1 MDGVKVKNDTKQK
14 IKSVV
19 KAQKQQEEKDK
30 HDIAVNKYI
39 LEMAKIKYDSELR
52 REDSIIQQAGHMQ
65 AVFSFVSIGVVTLIP
80 VIISYKGSLSLNY
93 LIFVFSTIL
102 IVLFFSL
109 FAATMAQNRKGQDLF
124 PDVEKQISYIHEHE
138 EYFDSEINRLDYLSR
153 SYSEMQASL
162 TKNNRKRVLWI
173 KISMNSFYASL
184 VLCVFWFIISICK
197 II

>member
-1 MDGVKVKNDTKQK
+1 MLR
-14 IKSVV
+14 
-19 KAQKQQEEKDK
+19 
-30 HDIAVNKYI
+30 DIALNKYI
-39 LEMAKIKYDSELR
+39 LDMAKIKYDSELR

-80 VIISYKGSLSLNY
+80 VIISCKGSLSINY
-93 LIFVFSTIL
+93 LILVFSTIL

-124 PDVEKQISYIHEHE
+124 PDVDKQINYIHKHE
-138 EYFDSEINRLDYLSR
+138 EYFGSEINRLDYLSR
-153 SYSEMQASL
+153 SYSEMQTSL

-173 KISMNSFYASL
+173 KISMYSFYASL
-184 VLCVFWFIISICK
+184 VLCAFWFIISICK

>member
-1 MDGVKVKNDTKQK
+1 MNKNINKK
-14 IKSVV
+14 IKSVI
-19 KAQKQQEEKDK
+19 KEKREQEERIQRE
-30 HDIAVNKYI
+30 IALNKYI
-39 LEMAKIKYDSELR
+39 LDMAKIKYDSELR

-80 VIISYKGSLSLNY
+80 VIISCKGSLSINY
-93 LIFVFSTIL
+93 LILVFSTIL
-102 IVLFFSL
+102 VVLFFSL

-124 PDVEKQISYIHEHE
+124 PDVDRQINYIHKHE

-153 SYSEMQASL
+153 SYSEMQTSL

-173 KISMNSFYASL
+173 KISMYSFYASL
-184 VLCVFWFIISICK
+184 VLCAFWFIISISK